1 MSGCEVLNE
10 DLGSDGDE
18 DEAAED
24 FGLLAYT
31 RAEPAASE
39 QTGQGSQSRT
49 DEHHRGAYP
58 DLQKRQL
65 EQGQRYTD
73 GHSIYAGCYG
83 QQHQLPGIEQRG
95 LANGLIF
102 L

>member
-31 RAEPAASE
+31 RAEPAASA
-39 QTGQGSQSRT
+39 QPGQGSQCRT
-49 DEHHRGAYP
+49 DAHQLGSYP
-58 DLQKRQL
+58 DLQQRQL
-65 EQGQRYTD
+65 EQGHRYTD
-73 GHSIYAGCYG
+73 VHSIYAGCYG
-83 QQHQLPGIEQRG
+83 QQRQLPGIEQRG